1 MATESLSGAADFAHL
16 DGALIM
22 PIFLDDYHFLVTQ
35 DGELLMMP
43 AGVQIRSA
51 GRFSIDEHGP
61 HIDDSKLTE
70 EDFAALRVWA
80 YKLIEPDVQDFLRAQ
95 IASAL
100 ESCPDPDRF
109 INPYRPLIPTEG
121 E

>member
-35 DGELLMMP
+35 DGAMLMMP
-43 AGVQIRSA
+43 AGVQIHSA
-51 GRFSIDEHGP
+51 GRFSIDAQGP
-61 HIDDSKLTE
+61 HIDDTHLTE
-70 EDFAALRVWA
+70 EDCARLKDWA
-80 YKLIEPDVQDFLRAQ
+80 YKLVQPHVQDFFRAQ
-95 IASAL
+95 IATTL
-100 ESCPDPDRF
+100 ESYPDPDRF